1 MPQNTSLSLGNHIYL
16 YRLLSET
23 LGCGKQTFLT
33 QVEEALENESLG
45 AEDLGFESTREL
57 LEELDDFI
65 KLTVFKGGRIYATVI
80 AQPAWDEAL
89 AAPQKKADTSG
100 KSWKKKRGDKSI
112 KAVKPRRV
120 KRKVVEAAKATPVAA
135 ELPEQ
140 DAATLSEPIAIDEQT
155 TSDAVEQPSPADIA
169 PEAPEAEDQAQSESA
184 DAIDVDV
191 DADADAD
198 ADESIA
204 ETCENVANDASQDE
218 TSLPAISL
226 TVVYDP
232 DNANAGITTIASGAS
247 VSEVPIDEATP
258 EEEDVEAETIAPAET
273 AAVEVAADAVLTPEP
288 AAAPASKPEPKPEPT
303 TASAPVETSKPAVAA
318 KPIAATA
325 PEPTDPAAQYDDYP
339 VDFSTEVFCPGDILA
354 QLATLLPY
362 GADAMGIIGEY
373 YWIARERGTIEAAR
387 NRASFAL
394 RYTQAGERHEA
405 IVHLHRRPNA
415 PGAMWAIDR
424 IDQPEQ

>member
-16 YRLLSET
+16 YRLLSEA

-89 AAPQKKADTSG
+89 AAPQKKADTGG

-120 KRKVVEAAKATPVAA
+120 KRKVVEAAEATPVAV

-140 DAATLSEPIAIDEQT
+140 DAAALSEPTAIDEQAT
-155 TSDAVEQPSPADIA
+155 NDAVEQPSPADIA
-169 PEAPEAEDQAQSESA
+169 PEAPEAEDQTQSESA
-184 DAIDVDV
+184 DAIDADV
-191 DADADAD
+191 DAG

-204 ETCENVANDASQDE
+204 ETCENAANDASQDE
-218 TSLPAISL
+218 ASLPAISL

-232 DNANAGITTIASGAS
+232 DNAGITTIASGAS
-247 VSEVPIDEATP
+247 VSEVPIDEVTT
-258 EEEDVEAETIAPAET
+258 EEEDVEAETIAPVET
-273 AAVEVAADAVLTPEP
+273 AAVKVVADAALVPEP
-288 AAAPASKPEPKPEPT
+288 AAAPASKPEPKPEPA
-303 TASAPVETSKPAVAA
+303 TAPAPVETSKPAAVA

-325 PEPTDPAAQYDDYP
+325 PEPTDPVAQYDDYP

-405 IVHLHRRPNA
+405 IVHLRRRPNT

>member
-16 YRLLSET
+16 YRLLSEA

-89 AAPQKKADTSG
+89 AAPQKKADTGG

-120 KRKVVEAAKATPVAA
+120 KRKVVEAAEAAPVAA

-140 DAATLSEPIAIDEQT
+140 DAVAPSEPIAIDEQT
-155 TSDAVEQPSPADIA
+155 TNDAVEQPSPADIA
-169 PEAPEAEDQAQSESA
+169 PEAPTAEDRAQSESA
-184 DAIDVDV
+184 DAIDADV
-191 DADADAD
+191 NADA
-198 ADESIA
+198 SIA
-204 ETCENVANDASQDE
+204 EACENAANDASQDE
-218 TSLPAISL
+218 ASLPAISL
-226 TVVYDP
+226 TVIYDP

-247 VSEVPIDEATP
+247 VSEAPTDEVTP
-258 EEEDVEAETIAPAET
+258 EEGDVEAETIALVET
-273 AAVEVAADAVLTPEP
+273 AAVEIAADAVLAPEP
-288 AAAPASKPEPKPEPT
+288 AAAPAPKPEPKPEP
-303 TASAPVETSKPAVAA
+303 ASAPAPIETSKPAAAA
-318 KPIAATA
+318 KPIAATV
-325 PEPTDPAAQYDDYP
+325 PEFTDPAAQYDDYP

-373 YWIARERGTIEAAR
+373 YWIARERSTIEATR

-394 RYTQAGERHEA
+394 RYTQTGERHEA
-405 IVHLHRRPNA
+405 IVHLRRRPNT
-415 PGAMWAIDR
+415 PGAMWAIDH

>member
-89 AAPQKKADTSG
+89 AAPQKKADTGG

-120 KRKVVEAAKATPVAA
+120 KRKVVEAAEATPVAA

-140 DAATLSEPIAIDEQT
+140 DAAALSEPTAIDEQT
-155 TSDAVEQPSPADIA
+155 TNDAVEQPSPADIA

-184 DAIDVDV
+184 DAID
-191 DADADAD
+191 ADADAD

-218 TSLPAISL
+218 ASLPAISL

-247 VSEVPIDEATP
+247 VSEVPIGEATP
-258 EEEDVEAETIAPAET
+258 EEEDVEAETISPAET
-273 AAVEVAADAVLTPEP
+273 AAVEVAADAVLAPEP
-288 AAAPASKPEPKPEPT
+288 AAVPASKPEPKPEPA
-303 TASAPVETSKPAVAA
+303 TASTPVETSKPAAVA

-325 PEPTDPAAQYDDYP
+325 PEPTDPTAQYDDYP

-405 IVHLHRRPNA
+405 IVHLRRRPNA
-415 PGAMWAIDR
+415 PGTMWAIDR

>member
-16 YRLLSET
+16 YRLLSEA

-80 AQPAWDEAL
+80 AQPTWDEAL
-89 AAPQKKADTSG
+89 AAPQKKADTGG

-120 KRKVVEAAKATPVAA
+120 KRKVVEATEATPVAA

-140 DAATLSEPIAIDEQT
+140 DAVAPSEPIAIDEQT
-155 TSDAVEQPSPADIA
+155 TNDAVEQPSPADIA
-169 PEAPEAEDQAQSESA
+169 PEAPTAEDRAQNESA
-184 DAIDVDV
+184 DAIDADV
-191 DADADAD
+191 DADA
-198 ADESIA
+198 SIA
-204 ETCENVANDASQDE
+204 EACENAANDASQDE
-218 TSLPAISL
+218 ASLPAISL
-226 TVVYDP
+226 TVIYDP

-247 VSEVPIDEATP
+247 VSEAPTDEVTP
-258 EEEDVEAETIAPAET
+258 EEEDVEAETIAPVET
-273 AAVEVAADAVLTPEP
+273 AAVEVAAHAVLAPEL
-288 AAAPASKPEPKPEPT
+288 AAASAPEPEPKPEPA
-303 TASAPVETSKPAVAA
+303 TAPTPVETSKPVAA
-318 KPIAATA
+318 AEPVVVAA

-354 QLATLLPY
+354 RLSALLPY
-362 GADAMGIIGEY
+362 GADTMGITGEY

-394 RYTQAGERHEA
+394 RYTQAGERRDA
-405 IVHLHRRPNA
+405 IVHLRRHPNT
-415 PGAMWAIDR
+415 PGAMWV
-424 IDQPEQ
+424 IDQVEASEL

>member
-16 YRLLSET
+16 YRLLSEA

-89 AAPQKKADTSG
+89 AAPQKKADTGG

-120 KRKVVEAAKATPVAA
+120 KRKVVEAAEATPVAA

-140 DAATLSEPIAIDEQT
+140 DAVVPSEPIAIDEQT
-155 TSDAVEQPSPADIA
+155 ANDAVEQPSPADIA
-169 PEAPEAEDQAQSESA
+169 PEAPTAEDRAQSESA
-184 DAIDVDV
+184 DAIDADV
-191 DADADAD
+191 D

-204 ETCENVANDASQDE
+204 ETCENAANDASQDE
-218 TSLPAISL
+218 ASLPAISL
-226 TVVYDP
+226 TVIYDP

-247 VSEVPIDEATP
+247 VSEAPTDEVTP
-258 EEEDVEAETIAPAET
+258 EEGDVEAETIAPVET
-273 AAVEVAADAVLTPEP
+273 AADAVLAPEP
-288 AAAPASKPEPKPEPT
+288 AAAPAPEPEPKPEPA
-303 TASAPVETSKPAVAA
+303 TAPTPVETSKPVAAAEPVAVA
-318 KPIAATA
+318 A

-354 QLATLLPY
+354 RLSALLPY
-362 GADAMGIIGEY
+362 GADTMGITGEY

-394 RYTQAGERHEA
+394 RYTQAGERRDA
-405 IVHLHRRPNA
+405 IVHLRRHPNT
-415 PGAMWAIDR
+415 PGAMWV
-424 IDQPEQ
+424 IDQVEASEL